1 MKKYS
6 IFVPLIYNYYQSM
19 EFSKTVLRS
28 IFLICISVGI
38 ISCDQQQGQI
48 DHAQTVIKDAE
59 KNIEKFGA
67 SDWEKLESEI
77 AKLEKSLED
86 DRSKY
91 TEKQVEDANKLIGKY
106 RLLQLKKG
114 VNEFKNT
121 IKDAGQQIEGM
132 FEGEG
137 DKDSTGVN

>member
-1 MKKYS
+1 
-6 IFVPLIYNYYQSM
+6 M

-28 IFLICISVGI
+28 FLLICISVGV

-48 DHAQTVIKDAE
+48 EHAQTVIKDAE
-59 KNIEKFGA
+59 KNIEKLAA
-67 SDWEKLESEI
+67 SDWENLESEI

-91 TEKQVEDANKLIGKY
+91 TEKQIEEANKLIGKY
-106 RLLQLKKG
+106 RMLQLKKG

-132 FEGEG
+132 IEEAKG
-137 DKDSTGVN
+137 KDTVGAY

>member
-1 MKKYS
+1 
-6 IFVPLIYNYYQSM
+6 M

-28 IFLICISVGI
+28 IFLICISVGV

-91 TEKQVEDANKLIGKY
+91 TEKQIEDANKLIGKY

>member
-1 MKKYS
+1 
-6 IFVPLIYNYYQSM
+6 M

-28 IFLICISVGI
+28 FLLICISVGV

-48 DHAQTVIKDAE
+48 EHAQTVIKDAE
-59 KNIEKFGA
+59 KNMEKLAA
-67 SDWEKLESEI
+67 SDWENLESEI

-91 TEKQVEDANKLIGKY
+91 TEKQIEEANKLIGKY
-106 RLLQLKKG
+106 RMLQLKKG

-132 FEGEG
+132 IEEAKG
-137 DKDSTGVN
+137 KDTVGAY

>member
-1 MKKYS
+1 
-6 IFVPLIYNYYQSM
+6 M

>member
-1 MKKYS
+1 
-6 IFVPLIYNYYQSM
+6 M
-19 EFSKTVLRS
+19 EFSKIVLRS
-28 IFLICISVGI
+28 IFLICISVGVL
-38 ISCDQQQGQI
+38 SCDQQQGQI
-48 DHAQTVIKDAE
+48 EHAQTVIKDAE

-91 TEKQVEDANKLIGKY
+91 TEKQIEDANKLIGKY

>member
-1 MKKYS
+1 
-6 IFVPLIYNYYQSM
+6 M
-19 EFSKTVLRS
+19 EFSKIVLRS
-28 IFLICISVGI
+28 IFLICISVGVL
-38 ISCDQQQGQI
+38 SCDQQQGQI
-48 DHAQTVIKDAE
+48 ENAQTVIKDAE

-91 TEKQVEDANKLIGKY
+91 TEKQIEDANKLIGKY